1 MPQVTDAYGRTFNV
15 DKADLRDFQ
24 NQIAYEKSLIDG
36 TVFEKYN
43 FDSSDRRDVQNQMSE
58 AQAKAK
64 SLGLY
69 EPGAVYGPS
78 VETSDKTDKT
88 GQFDA
93 EAYLKANP
101 DVAASSF
108 ASNPLA
114 HYLKYGMAEG
124 RKGTGLEDFNAQE
137 YLKANPDVAA
147 HDYYGNNA
155 LEHYLRHGQGEG
167 RKYFSIKTEEK
178 EETASETTEKPK
190 EKPKPSVPSW
200 LIPPSP
206 GSSVNMAITTYT
218 NPVTGETF
226 DAPTG
231 GYTIHPDVLKK
242 AKESTPVTPT
252 EPTPVA
258 PTEPTPVTTP
268 VAPTEPTPVT
278 PPVTYTPVAP
288 PEPTPVTPPVAPPVA
303 PPPYIPST
311 YSKPVST
318 VGLGSVP
325 TFGGG
330 YEMGSL
336 YQPGEVTYQ
345 NDPLQNVIYANQ
357 RGQRISV
364 TEENGK
370 PITYVP
376 PGYFKLGMN
385 EGGLVTLDQEH
396 NLASKFLGYTGEK
409 SRPALDDFYNSN
421 PGAAARMGKY
431 RSAIAGT
438 MKMAYGGYSGGPAER
453 GRGAPA
459 SSPAPKPASRP
470 VPNTPPPSVSSPA
483 PSVDSPTR
491 PRPRPTFSSDR
502 DDTPSR
508 SQQMQRAFQRSTP
521 TTQTE
526 PLRFSERD
534 TRVSESFDNKSTQE
548 KRLSESMKRGG
559 TKYTYTDDKNTV
571 LGEGDSQKSI
581 FDLGNPWVDAFKLE
595 LDSENKSYDQVGN
608 KIIVSNNNVESS
620 KNTKFGIY
628 QGKFFIKGQDPIY
641 GNKFEVGLKYN
652 PMSNETAGSFDYS
665 VPFNIKSV
673 IGMNQG
679 GMVRGFQEGGQTTG
693 LSYQEDIVPMFGDV
707 VGQTMQP
714 IQATVDKITPTAEQ
728 DISATAGQ
736 VSAAAPYAQAAT
748 VGTVEQATTPIPT
761 AAATYGATTAAPAV
775 QDVTAATQA
784 ATGQVSEEAQVTAAQ
799 QDKSAVSD
807 LEAAQ
812 GAAHIMENPVQR
824 EIQAGELISGA
835 ADASK
840 AAKFTEQIEAAQAT
854 PSKKATVQGQLEGLM
869 EQFEGGDTPSWA
881 AGAMRAATAAMAARG
896 LGASSLAG
904 QAIVQAAM
912 ESALPIAQADAQ
924 TVASFE
930 AQNLSN
936 RQQRAML
943 AAQQRAQFMGQEFD
957 QAFQARVQN
966 SARIGDIAN
975 MNFTAEQNIAL
986 ENSRAVNTMNLA
998 NLNNRQAMVMAEA
1011 AALSQL
1017 DMSNLNNR
1025 QQAAVQ
1031 NAQSFLQMDMANLS
1045 NEQQTA
1051 LFKSQQNIQALF
1063 TDQAATNAA
1072 AQFNAASENQTNQ
1085 FFSSLANQT
1094 SQFNAAQTNAINQAN
1109 VNAVNSLRQFNS
1121 NMQNQRDQFNATN
1134 SLVVAQA
1141 NAQWRQNLAT
1151 INTAT
1156 QNQSN
1161 ADFAKTIN
1169 AMTSKNIDAV
1179 WQRERDI
1186 MSLAFQTAESNA
1198 DNATSIILQ
1207 QMAADAT
1214 ITAAELQAKIEAT
1227 KKAGD
1232 FLSEVFLSIV
1242 KGGF

>member
-1 MPQVTDAYGRTFNV
+1 MPQVTDAYGNTFNV
-15 DKADLRDFQ
+15 DKKDLRDFE
-24 NQIAYEKSLIDG
+24 NQIAYEKSLLDG
-36 TVFEKYN
+36 TVFQKYN
-43 FDSSDRRDVQNQMSE
+43 FDNDTAKDVRTQMAS
-58 AQAKAK
+58 AQAKATN
-64 SLGLY
+64 LGLY
-69 EPGAVYGPS
+69 EPGAMYGP
-78 VETSDKTDKT
+78 
-88 GQFDA
+88 A
-93 EAYLKANP
+93 
-101 DVAASSF
+101 
-108 ASNPLA
+108 
-114 HYLKYGMAEG
+114 
-124 RKGTGLEDFNAQE
+124 
-137 YLKANPDVAA
+137 
-147 HDYYGNNA
+147 
-155 LEHYLRHGQGEG
+155 
-167 RKYFSIKTEEK
+167 I
-178 EETASETTEKPK
+178 ETTPEPTPVTSPEPTPVTSPETT

-206 GSSVNMAITTYT
+206 GSSVTMVITTYT

-242 AKESTPVTPT
+242 VKKPTPEPTPVTSPEPT
-252 EPTPVA
+252 PVTSPEPTPVTSPEPTPVA
-258 PTEPTPVTTP
+258 
-268 VAPTEPTPVT
+268 T
-278 PPVTYTPVAP
+278 PPVTYTPV
-288 PEPTPVTPPVAPPVA
+288 TPPPDM
-303 PPPYIPST
+303 PST

-325 TFGGG
+325 TFGGD

-336 YQPGEVTYQ
+336 YQPEEVTYQ
-345 NDPLQNVIYANQ
+345 NDPLKNVIYANQ

-364 TEENGK
+364 TEENGQ

-376 PGYFKLGMN
+376 PGYFKLSMN

-459 SSPAPKPASRP
+459 SKPAPKP
-470 VPNTPPPSVSSPA
+470 VPNTPPPSVSSSP
-483 PSVDSPTR
+483 PSVSQPTR
-491 PRPRPTFSSDR
+491 PRARPEPFPRDR
-502 DDTPSR
+502 DSSQ
-508 SQQMQRAFQRSTP
+508 SQQMQQAFQSSTP

-526 PLRFSERD
+526 PLQYSKRD
-534 TRVSESFDNKSTQE
+534 TRNTESFDNKFTEE
-548 KRLSESMKRGG
+548 KRLSKSMERKG

-581 FDLGNPWVDAFKLE
+581 FELGNPWVDAFKIE
-595 LDSENKSYDQVGN
+595 LDNENKAYDQIGN
-608 KIIVSNNNVESS
+608 KIIVPNNNVEGS

-679 GMVRGFQEGGQTTG
+679 GMVRGFQEGGQPTG

-714 IQATVDKITPTAEQ
+714 IQGTVDKITPTAEQ

-736 VSAAAPYAQAAT
+736 VSAAAPYAEAAT
-748 VGTVEQATTPIPT
+748 VGTVGQAITPRPT
-761 AAATYGATTAAPAV
+761 PAATYGATTAAGAV
-775 QDVTAATQA
+775 QTEAARTQA
-784 ATGQVSEEAQVTAAQ
+784 ATGQVGEEAQVTASQ

-924 TVASFE
+924 TIASFE

-1232 FLSEVFLSIV
+1232 FLSEVFLSVV

>member
-1 MPQVTDAYGRTFNV
+1 MAI
-15 DKADLRDFQ
+15 L
-24 NQIAYEKSLIDG
+24 DG
-36 TVFEKYN
+36 FGNPVK
-43 FDSSDRRDVQNQMSE
+43 
-58 AQAKAK
+58 
-64 SLGLY
+64 
-69 EPGAVYGPS
+69 GAVHGNYDEMEKLAGSSGNNSSPS
-78 VETSDKTDKT
+78 NSSSSSSYSQTDKT

-101 DVAASSF
+101 DVARHRKYGRD
-108 ASNPLA
+108 PLA
-114 HYLKYGMAEG
+114 HYLKYGIAEG
-124 RKGTGLEDFNAQE
+124 RKGSGLEDFDAE
-137 YLKANPDVAA
+137 AYLKANPDVAA

-155 LEHYLRHGQGEG
+155 LEHYLINGQGEG
-167 RKYFSIKTEEK
+167 RKYFSIKAEEK
-178 EETASETTEKPK
+178 EKTPPETTEKPK

-206 GSSVNMAITTYT
+206 GSSVIMAVTTYK

-231 GYTIHPDVLKK
+231 GYTIHPDVLRNVKK
-242 AKESTPVTPT
+242 PTPVTPP

-288 PEPTPVTPPVAPPVA
+288 PVTPPVAPPRD
-303 PPPYIPST
+303 IPST

-325 TFGGG
+325 TFGGD

-364 TEENGK
+364 TEENGQ

-376 PGYFKLGMN
+376 PGYFKLSMN

-470 VPNTPPPSVSSPA
+470 VPNTPPPSVSQ
-483 PSVDSPTR
+483 PTR
-491 PRPRPTFSSDR
+491 PRARPEPFPRDR
-502 DDTPSR
+502 DSSQ
-508 SQQMQRAFQRSTP
+508 SQQMQQAFQSSIP

-526 PLRFSERD
+526 PLQFSTRD
-534 TRVSESFDNKSTQE
+534 TRRPTLDTNTGMFNNRTEEQRISSRME
-548 KRLSESMKRGG
+548 RGG

-581 FDLGNPWVDAFKLE
+581 FELGNPWVDAFKIE
-595 LDSENKSYDQVGN
+595 LDNENKAYDQIGN
-608 KIIVSNNNVESS
+608 KIIVSNNNVEGS

-679 GMVRGFQEGGQTTG
+679 GMVRGFQEGGQPTG

-1134 SLVVAQA
+1134 SLVIAQA

-1232 FLSEVFLSIV
+1232 FLSEAFLSII
-1242 KGGF
+1242 KGGLI

>member
-15 DKADLRDFQ
+15 DSKDLRDFQ

-69 EPGAVYGPS
+69 EPGAMYGPP

-101 DVAASSF
+101 DVARHRKYGRD
-108 ASNPLA
+108 PLA
-114 HYLKYGMAEG
+114 HYLKYGIAEG
-124 RKGTGLEDFNAQE
+124 RKGSGLEDFDAE
-137 YLKANPDVAA
+137 AYLKANPDVAA

-155 LEHYLRHGQGEG
+155 LEHYLRNGQGEG

-178 EETASETTEKPK
+178 KETAPETT

-206 GSSVNMAITTYT
+206 GSSVNMSITTYT

-231 GYTIHPDVLKK
+231 GYTIHPDVLRNVKK
-242 AKESTPVTPT
+242 PTPVTPT
-252 EPTPVA
+252 ESTPVA
-258 PTEPTPVTTP
+258 PTEPTPV
-268 VAPTEPTPVT
+268 A

-288 PEPTPVTPPVAPPVA
+288 PEPTPVTPPVAPPRD
-303 PPPYIPST
+303 IPST

-318 VGLGSVP
+318 AGLGSVP

-364 TEENGK
+364 TEENGQ

-376 PGYFKLGMN
+376 PGYFKLSMN

-453 GRGAPA
+453 GREAPA
-459 SSPAPKPASRP
+459 ARP

-502 DDTPSR
+502 DDTPSQ
-508 SQQMQRAFQRSTP
+508 SQQMQQAFQRSTP

-548 KRLSESMKRGG
+548 KRLSESMERGG

-595 LDSENKSYDQVGN
+595 LDNENKAYDQIGN
-608 KIIVSNNNVESS
+608 KIIVSNNNVEGS

-679 GMVRGFQEGGQTTG
+679 GMVRGFQEGGQPTG

-784 ATGQVSEEAQVTAAQ
+784 ATGQVSEEAQLTAAQ

-840 AAKFTEQIEAAQAT
+840 AAKFTEQIEAAQAR
-854 PSKKATVQGQLEGLM
+854 PSQQATVQGQLEGLM

-924 TVASFE
+924 TIASFE

-1025 QQAAVQ
+1025 QQASVQ
-1031 NAQSFLQMDMANLS
+1031 NAQSFLQMDMSNLS

-1134 SLVVAQA
+1134 SLVIAQA

-1232 FLSEVFLSIV
+1232 FLSEAFLSIV

>member
-1 MPQVTDAYGRTFNV
+1 MAILDGFGNPVKGAVQGDYYEMEKLAGR
-15 DKADLRDFQ
+15 
-24 NQIAYEKSLIDG
+24 
-36 TVFEKYN
+36 
-43 FDSSDRRDVQNQMSE
+43 DSSSSNSSSSSQ
-58 AQAKAK
+58 
-64 SLGLY
+64 
-69 EPGAVYGPS
+69 
-78 VETSDKTDKT
+78 TDKT

-101 DVAASSF
+101 DVAAHRIYGK
-108 ASNPLA
+108 NPLA
-114 HYLKYGMAEG
+114 HYIENGIAEG
-124 RKGTGLEDFNAQE
+124 RKGSGLDDFDAE
-137 YLKANPDVAA
+137 AYLKANPDVAA

-155 LEHYLRHGQGEG
+155 LEHYLRNGQGEG

-178 EETASETTEKPK
+178 EETVPETI

-231 GYTIHPDVLKK
+231 GYTIHPDVLRNVKK
-242 AKESTPVTPT
+242 PTPVTPPEPTPVAPT

-258 PTEPTPVTTP
+258 PTEPTPVTP
-268 VAPTEPTPVT
+268 PEPTPVT

-288 PEPTPVTPPVAPPVA
+288 TEPTPVTPPVAPPRD
-303 PPPYIPST
+303 IPST

-336 YQPGEVTYQ
+336 YQPEEVTYQ

-364 TEENGK
+364 TEENGQ

-376 PGYFKLGMN
+376 PGYFKLSMN

-459 SSPAPKPASRP
+459 SSPAPKP
-470 VPNTPPPSVSSPA
+470 VPNTPSPSVSQ
-483 PSVDSPTR
+483 PTR
-491 PRPRPTFSSDR
+491 PRARPEPFPRDR
-502 DDTPSR
+502 DSSQ
-508 SQQMQRAFQRSTP
+508 SQQMQQAFQSSIP

-526 PLRFSERD
+526 PLQFSTRD
-534 TRVSESFDNKSTQE
+534 TRRPTLDTNTEMFNNRTEEQRISSRME
-548 KRLSESMKRGG
+548 RGG

-581 FDLGNPWVDAFKLE
+581 FDLGNPWVDAFKVE
-595 LDSENKSYDQVGN
+595 LDSENKSYDQIGN
-608 KIIVSNNNVESS
+608 KIIVSNNNVEGS

-679 GMVRGFQEGGQTTG
+679 GMVRGFQEGGQPTG

-761 AAATYGATTAAPAV
+761 AAATYGATTAAGAV
-775 QDVTAATQA
+775 QTEAAKTQA
-784 ATGQVSEEAQVTAAQ
+784 ATGQVGEEAQVTAAQ

-869 EQFEGGDTPSWA
+869 EQFEGGDTPPWA

-998 NLNNRQAMVMAEA
+998 NLNNRQAMVMSEA

-1025 QQAAVQ
+1025 QQSAVQ
-1031 NAQSFLQMDMANLS
+1031 NAQSFLQMDMSNLS

-1134 SLVVAQA
+1134 SLVIAQA

-1227 KKAGD
+1227 KQAGD
-1232 FLSEVFLSIV
+1232 FLSEVFLSII

>member
-15 DKADLRDFQ
+15 DSKDLRDFQ

-69 EPGAVYGPS
+69 EPGAMYGPP

-101 DVAASSF
+101 DVAASSY

-124 RKGTGLEDFNAQE
+124 RKGTGLDDFDAE
-137 YLKANPDVAA
+137 AYLKANPDVAA

-155 LEHYLRHGQGEG
+155 LEHYLRNGQREG

-178 EETASETTEKPK
+178 KETAPETT

-231 GYTIHPDVLKK
+231 GYTIHPDVLRNVKK
-242 AKESTPVTPT
+242 PTPVTPP

-288 PEPTPVTPPVAPPVA
+288 PVAPPRD
-303 PPPYIPST
+303 IPST

-376 PGYFKLGMN
+376 PGYFKLSMN

-470 VPNTPPPSVSSPA
+470 VPNTPPPSVSQ
-483 PSVDSPTR
+483 PTR
-491 PRPRPTFSSDR
+491 PRARPEPFPRDR
-502 DDTPSR
+502 DSSQ
-508 SQQMQRAFQRSTP
+508 SQQMQQAFQSSIP

-526 PLRFSERD
+526 PLQFSTRD
-534 TRVSESFDNKSTQE
+534 TR
-548 KRLSESMKRGG
+548 R
-559 TKYTYTDDKNTV
+559 
-571 LGEGDSQKSI
+571 
-581 FDLGNPWVDAFKLE
+581 
-595 LDSENKSYDQVGN
+595 
-608 KIIVSNNNVESS
+608 
-620 KNTKFGIY
+620 
-628 QGKFFIKGQDPIY
+628 
-641 GNKFEVGLKYN
+641 
-652 PMSNETAGSFDYS
+652 
-665 VPFNIKSV
+665 
-673 IGMNQG
+673 
-679 GMVRGFQEGGQTTG
+679 
-693 LSYQEDIVPMFGDV
+693 
-707 VGQTMQP
+707 
-714 IQATVDKITPTAEQ
+714 PT
-728 DISATAGQ
+728 
-736 VSAAAPYAQAAT
+736 
-748 VGTVEQATTPIPT
+748 
-761 AAATYGATTAAPAV
+761 
-775 QDVTAATQA
+775 
-784 ATGQVSEEAQVTAAQ
+784 
-799 QDKSAVSD
+799 
-807 LEAAQ
+807 
-812 GAAHIMENPVQR
+812 
-824 EIQAGELISGA
+824 
-835 ADASK
+835 
-840 AAKFTEQIEAAQAT
+840 
-854 PSKKATVQGQLEGLM
+854 
-869 EQFEGGDTPSWA
+869 
-881 AGAMRAATAAMAARG
+881 
-896 LGASSLAG
+896 
-904 QAIVQAAM
+904 
-912 ESALPIAQADAQ
+912 
-924 TVASFE
+924 
-930 AQNLSN
+930 
-936 RQQRAML
+936 
-943 AAQQRAQFMGQEFD
+943 
-957 QAFQARVQN
+957 
-966 SARIGDIAN
+966 
-975 MNFTAEQNIAL
+975 
-986 ENSRAVNTMNLA
+986 
-998 NLNNRQAMVMAEA
+998 
-1011 AALSQL
+1011 
-1017 DMSNLNNR
+1017 
-1025 QQAAVQ
+1025 
-1031 NAQSFLQMDMANLS
+1031 
-1045 NEQQTA
+1045 
-1051 LFKSQQNIQALF
+1051 
-1063 TDQAATNAA
+1063 
-1072 AQFNAASENQTNQ
+1072 
-1085 FFSSLANQT
+1085 
-1094 SQFNAAQTNAINQAN
+1094 
-1109 VNAVNSLRQFNS
+1109 
-1121 NMQNQRDQFNATN
+1121 
-1134 SLVVAQA
+1134 
-1141 NAQWRQNLAT
+1141 
-1151 INTAT
+1151 
-1156 QNQSN
+1156 
-1161 ADFAKTIN
+1161 
-1169 AMTSKNIDAV
+1169 
-1179 WQRERDI
+1179 
-1186 MSLAFQTAESNA
+1186 
-1198 DNATSIILQ
+1198 
-1207 QMAADAT
+1207 
-1214 ITAAELQAKIEAT
+1214 
-1227 KKAGD
+1227 
-1232 FLSEVFLSIV
+1232 
-1242 KGGF
+1242 